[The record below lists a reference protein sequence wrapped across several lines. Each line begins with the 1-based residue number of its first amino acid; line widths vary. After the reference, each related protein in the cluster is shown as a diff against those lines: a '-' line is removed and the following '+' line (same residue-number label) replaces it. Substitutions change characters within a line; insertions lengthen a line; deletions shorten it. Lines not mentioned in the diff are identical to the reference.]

1 MYTKAQ
7 LIAFIRWYNFQP
19 STLKLHTPLN
29 ELIDFYFEKVEQ
41 AEKDE
46 YQKGEST

>member
-7 LIAFIRWYNFQP
+7 LIAFLQWYNFQP

-41 AEKDE
+41 EKD
-46 YQKGEST
+46 YGL